1 MKKKWIVAALAAF
14 AIALAGCKIVSEPE
28 PIAVQSVTLNKT
40 SLTLEYGETRTLTAT
55 VLPLNADNRYVYW
68 SSSNPDVV
76 WVTGDGIITAS
87 EYYEGTVTITAQA
100 GDKMATCTVTVKPPM
115 VQNIMLNE
123 TEVWLAPGNLRI
135 LIATVTPNN
144 AASPTW
150 SSSNP
155 EVAMVD
161 DHGMITAVA
170 EGTAI
175 ITARVGD
182 VTASCTVYVNE
193 EYVEQPDL
201 PGAVESV
208 TLNTETL
215 MLAPGSTGTLVATVH
230 PDDAI
235 DKTVGWGT
243 SNYWIA
249 TVDSDGTVTAHE
261 EGTATITAY
270 AGNKKAECEVI
281 VERIS
286 VPVEGITLDYETL
299 TLNRD
304 EEFKLTA
311 TVLPSNADY
320 TAVNW
325 RTSDCDVADVD
336 SWGDGIVTARK
347 AGTATIIA
355 ITLEGG
361 FTATCE
367 VTVNPRPIESITLT
381 KTTLKL
387 ACGEKGE
394 VSAKV
399 TPDDADDKTVIWSSS
414 DETIATV
421 DDYGTVKALKAG
433 TATITA
439 TAQVGGKT
447 ATCAVIVHKHF
458 YKDGKCTECGKNP
471 SMTYGTI
478 DENGVL
484 KKYYSMGDEKPV
496 VIPDGVTGIGD
507 GAFSGCTSLTGV
519 TIPDSVTSIGNSAF
533 RACYKLTGVTIP
545 NRVTSI
551 GEMAFFECWS
561 IKSMTIPNSVTS
573 IGSRAF
579 EKCTSLNSVEIPASV
594 KSIGSDA
601 FKDCTNLTKIQFKG
615 TKAQWN
621 AIEGSDKVDITCIL
635 CSDGYIGIEVEKI
648 PEYLTISGR
657 TVTGVDKNKIPATLV
672 IPDGVTKIGQ
682 YAFSS
687 CRGLT
692 GVTIPNSV
700 TSIGDNAFSM
710 CSGLTSMT
718 IPNSVTSIGDGTF
731 AYCSKLWSVTR
742 PVSVTS
748 IGGKV
753 FSNCTSLTSVTIPNS
768 VTSIGESAFSLCS
781 GLTSV
786 TIPDSVTS
794 IGDSAFYGCSGLTS
808 MTIPEGVT
816 SIGQYAFYSC
826 TGLTNLWIP
835 SSVTSIGQAAFKLC
849 KNLTTVRYIDTKA
862 EWDNIKKNGAIF
874 DSNSNL
880 QIVGIGATWTPQ

>member
-1 MKKKWIVAALAAF
+1 MKKIWIVAALAAF
-14 AIALAGCKIVSEPE
+14 AIALAGCKVVSEPE
-28 PIAVQSVTLNKT
+28 PIAVQSVTLNET
-40 SLTLEYGETRTLTAT
+40 SLTLEPGETRTLTAT
-55 VLPLNADNRYVYW
+55 VLPLNADNRYVTW
-68 SSSNPDVV
+68 SSSDVDVV
-76 WVTGDGIITAS
+76 GVIWDGTITAS
-87 EYYEGTVTITAQA
+87 EYYEGTATITAQA

-115 VQNIMLNE
+115 VQNITLSETTLWLRRNE
-123 TEVWLAPGNLRI
+123 SRI
-135 LIATVTPNN
+135 LTVTVHPENADSKAVTWTSSDTGVATV
-144 AASPTW
+144 
-150 SSSNP
+150 
-155 EVAMVD
+155 D
-161 DHGMITAVA
+161 DYGMITAVT

-175 ITARVGD
+175 ITAQVGD

-325 RTSDCDVADVD
+325 RTSDRDVADVD

-394 VSAKV
+394 VRAKV

-439 TAQVGGKT
+439 TARAGGKT
-447 ATCAVIVHKHF
+447 DTCEVTVHNHS

-484 KKYYSMGDEKPV
+484 KKYYSMGDEKSV

-601 FKDCTNLTKIQFKG
+601 FKDCTSLTKIEFSG

-621 AIEGSDKVDITCIL
+621 AIEGSDKVDITCIR
-635 CSDGYIGIEVEKI
+635 CSDGHIGVEVEKI

-657 TVTGVDKNKIPATLV
+657 TVTGVDKNKLPAKLV
-672 IPDGVTKIGQ
+672 IPDGVTKIG
-682 YAFSS
+682 YNAFSS

-692 GVTIPNSV
+692 G
-700 TSIGDNAFSM
+700 
-710 CSGLTSMT
+710 
-718 IPNSVTSIGDGTF
+718 
-731 AYCSKLWSVTR
+731 
-742 PVSVTS
+742 
-748 IGGKV
+748 
-753 FSNCTSLTSVTIPNS
+753 VTIPNS

-849 KNLTTVRYIDTKA
+849 KNLTTVRYIGTKA
-862 EWDNIKKNGAIF
+862 EWDNIKKMVPY
-874 DSNSNL
+874 L
-880 QIVGIGATWTPQ
+880 TPIPICR